1 VPQSLLRNPVSVC
14 AAALAASVLLA
25 DCALR
30 NARFQDYGI
39 PPCEKGTESDLLSAA
54 ALQCWF
60 SATNGRW
67 RTLGHQSH
75 LEALVVDVEAR
86 QARDDAHEIARRF
99 VESTFASAYSEILVY
114 VRPDPSSR
122 SNSVRRVRWTT
133 SGTFETLDFASAD
146 SDSPLAVQ
154 SAVGGR

>member
-1 VPQSLLRNPVSVC
+1 MRNPVRVC
-14 AAALAASVLLA
+14 AVALAASVLFA

-30 NARFQDYGI
+30 NARLQDYGI
-39 PPCEKGTESDLLSAA
+39 PPCEKGTEGNLLSAA

-60 SATNGRW
+60 SATHGRW

-86 QARDDAHEIARRF
+86 QVSDAHEIARRF
-99 VESTFASAYSEILVY
+99 VENKAASAYSEILVY
-114 VRPDPSSR
+114 VRQDRSSG

-133 SGTFETLDFASAD
+133 NGTFETLDFVSAE
-146 SDSPLAVQ
+146 SDSP
-154 SAVGGR
+154 